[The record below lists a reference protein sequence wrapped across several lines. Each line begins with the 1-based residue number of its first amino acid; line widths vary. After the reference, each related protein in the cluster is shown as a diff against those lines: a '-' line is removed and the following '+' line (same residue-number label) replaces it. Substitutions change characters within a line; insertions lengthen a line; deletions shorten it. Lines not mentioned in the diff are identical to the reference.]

1 MALSHQLRRAHKW
14 LALVCGLQILLWL
27 FSGAY
32 MVLMDINYIHGDS
45 LVTLQSEYIDPSKLT
60 IDMATLVIQ
69 HPDATEIK
77 LIGIEGIPLYQITAG
92 ANTVYINGQTGSL
105 VEPLTKE
112 KAMVQAR
119 RYYLGKSNVIDAEL
133 IIQTPPAE
141 LSPRLLP
148 VWRVNF
154 SDSINTSLY
163 LSAKTGMLVTK
174 RHDFWRLFDIMWMLH
189 IMDYDTREDIHN
201 PLLTI
206 MASLALLTALAGLAL
221 VYISFR
227 SNQITPEK
235 RPNKKVT
242 S

>member
-14 LALVCGLQILLWL
+14 LALVCGLQLLLWL

-32 MVLMDINYIHGDS
+32 MVLMDIDYIHGDTI
-45 LVTLQSEYIDPSKLT
+45 VTQKSEYLDPSKLN
-60 IDMATLVIQ
+60 IDMAALVAQ
-69 HPDATEIK
+69 HPDASQIK
-77 LIGIEGIPLYQITAG
+77 LIGIEGVPLYQITAG
-92 ANTVYINGQTGSL
+92 TENVYINGQTGSL
-105 VEPLTKE
+105 VGTITKE
-112 KAMVQAR
+112 QAMVQAR
-119 RYYLGKSNVIDAEL
+119 RYYLGNSHVSDAEF
-133 IIQTPPAE
+133 ISTTPPAE

-154 SDSINTSLY
+154 ADSINTSLY
-163 LSAKTGMLVTK
+163 LSASTGMLVTK

-235 RPNKKVT
+235 RPNKEVT